1 MALITK
7 VEINQTPI
15 LTGGTNRSLAVTG
28 DSDARFSLFITR
40 SSDTKVYN
48 FATKTFLTAVTSQS
62 RLMDQSPGGVNI
74 VFPAAA
80 SGDTYTIQVH
90 ADARS
95 KTEFDFGKN
104 KLYHS
109 LTVTQV
115 GNTTL
120 SVKTGGDTTFGLTD
134 NEAGTSTGSPSFTFA
149 GAERPTFVFNKTQL
163 TVTDAVLDFGYFIT
177 NTTNESGSEGT
188 WDAGALCVQY
198 SKVSNGAG
206 TDATSLVLDDV
217 DDLVVGMQIYS
228 IAGTYQSALRAIT
241 AINTSTKTLT
251 LDGNETWSNDNPIII
266 RAYGPRL
273 IKKACGAEISLND
286 GATVE
291 LGQISTSIRTELTSN
306 VSAGGDIAVNGMRGI
321 GKGATIRMRGI
332 EKSLDTSGNM
342 TVASVDNTNGL
353 TQGSI
358 TFANGRLIASSDRP
372 IRVKTKMY
380 IDGSSNEVFLNGTIN
395 IAKYPSSNT
404 NVLVDLRKILT
415 RGTAS

>member
-7 VEINQTPI
+7 VEINQTPM
-15 LTGGTNRSLAVTG
+15 LAGVTNRPLVVTG
-28 DSDARFSLFITR
+28 DTDARFSLFITR
-40 SSDTKVYN
+40 SSDAKVYN
-48 FATKTFLTAVTSQS
+48 FTTKTFLTAVTSQS
-62 RLMDQSPGGVNI
+62 RLMDQSPGGINI

-95 KTEFDFGKN
+95 KTEFGFGKN

-120 SVKTGGDTTFGLTD
+120 SIKTGGDTTFGLTD

-149 GAERPTFVFNKTQL
+149 GAERPTFVFNKSEL
-163 TVTDAVLDFGYFIT
+163 TVTAAVGDHGYFIT

-188 WDAGALCVQY
+188 WDSGALCVQY
-198 SKVSNGAG
+198 SKIANGAG
-206 TDATSLVLDDV
+206 TDATSLILDDV
-217 DDLVVGMQIYS
+217 DNLVVGMQVY
-228 IAGTYQSALRAIT
+228 AVNGVFQSVLRAIT

-251 LDGNETWSNDNPIII
+251 LDGNETWSNDHVILI

-286 GATVE
+286 DATVE
-291 LGQISTSIRTELTSN
+291 LGQISTSIHTELTSN
-306 VSAGGDIAVNGMRGI
+306 VSAGTEINVIGTRGI

-342 TVASVDNTNGL
+342 TVATIPTTSL
-353 TQGSI
+353 TEGAV
-358 TFANGRLIASSDRP
+358 TFANGRLVASSDRP

-380 IDGSSNEVFLNGTIN
+380 IDGCSNEIFLNGTIN

-404 NVLVDLRKILT
+404 NVLVDLRKVLT